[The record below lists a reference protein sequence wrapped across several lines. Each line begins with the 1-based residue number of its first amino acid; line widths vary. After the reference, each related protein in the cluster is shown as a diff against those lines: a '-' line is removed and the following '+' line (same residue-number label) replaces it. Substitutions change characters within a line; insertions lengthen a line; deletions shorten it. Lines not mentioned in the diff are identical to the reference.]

1 MSGIREKTPPA
12 EKGMTVSSV
21 KDRCLASSETVRQP
35 VEVFKKMCR
44 LLEIYRHK
52 FLCEDRKRSSG
63 IVSIPQQQYAHLM
76 MIRFA
81 LPCNLSR
88 IMQITGLTSAGASL
102 FVNKLVQ
109 KGILTRIENP
119 EDRRNVI
126 ITLSPSAKKEI
137 GEIDN
142 RLNLYLCKY
151 FENCTKEELLV
162 LQKAS
167 LIVCG
172 KLHAVPGNRD

>member
-1 MSGIREKTPPA
+1 MKRIKEKAFPGANRTSVP
-12 EKGMTVSSV
+12 SV
-21 KDRCLASSETVRQP
+21 KDRFPAPSDAVRQP

-88 IMQITGLTSAGASL
+88 IMEITGLTSAGASL

-109 KGILTRIENP
+109 KGVLIRMEDP
-119 EDRRNVI
+119 KDRRNVI
-126 ITLSPSAKKEI
+126 ITLSP
-137 GEIDN
+137 
-142 RLNLYLCKY
+142 
-151 FENCTKEELLV
+151 
-162 LQKAS
+162 
-167 LIVCG
+167 
-172 KLHAVPGNRD
+172 

>member
-1 MSGIREKTPPA
+1 MKQEHKEHSSG
-12 EKGMTVSSV
+12 KGMLSAEQGS
-21 KDRCLASSETVRQP
+21 

-52 FLCEDRKRSSG
+52 FLCEDRRGSTG
-63 IVSIPQQQYAHLM
+63 IITIPQQQYTHLM

-88 IMQITGLTSAGASL
+88 IMEITGLTSAGASL

-109 KGILTRIENP
+109 KKILLRIEDP
-119 EDRRNVI
+119 KDRRHVI
-126 ITLSPSAKKEI
+126 ISLSPSAREEI
-137 GEIDN
+137 AEIDN
-142 RLNLYLCKY
+142 RLNMYLCKH
-151 FENCTKEELLV
+151 FESCTEEELLT

-167 LIVCG
+167 LIVCN
-172 KLHAVPGNRD
+172 KLNAVPGNKD

>member
-1 MSGIREKTPPA
+1 MNSKKVIRNKAA
-12 EKGMTVSSV
+12 ENTAPSAPFKG
-21 KDRCLASSETVRQP
+21 AP

-52 FLCEDRKRSSG
+52 FLCNDRKRSSG
-63 IVSIPQQQYAHLM
+63 ILSVPQQQYTHLM

-88 IMQITGLTSAGASL
+88 IMEITGLTSAGASL

-109 KGILTRIENP
+109 KNVLYRIEDP
-119 EDRRNVI
+119 KDRRNVI
-126 ITLSPSAKKEI
+126 ISLTPDAQKMI
-137 GEIDN
+137 TEIDN
-142 RLNLYLCKY
+142 RLNEYLCKH
-151 FENCTKEELLV
+151 FETCTEEELLI

-167 LIVCG
+167 LLVCN
-172 KLHAVPGNRD
+172 KLNAVPGDKD